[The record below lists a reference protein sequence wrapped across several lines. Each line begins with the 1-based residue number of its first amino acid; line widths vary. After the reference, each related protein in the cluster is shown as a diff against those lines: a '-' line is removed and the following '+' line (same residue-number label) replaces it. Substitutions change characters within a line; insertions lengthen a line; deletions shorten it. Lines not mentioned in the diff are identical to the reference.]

1 MIVIPIK
8 KGTKHYERKF
18 NGFIYRYGYQ
28 TIAGEPD
35 YVSAAVDETRTR
47 LIEPE
52 IRKRVTDYCA
62 AVGIPNEY
70 EPSDYGY
77 WTIR

>member
-1 MIVIPIK
+1 MIVMPIK
-8 KGTKHYERKF
+8 KGSKHFERKVS
-18 NGFIYRYGYQ
+18 GFVYRYGYQ
-28 TIAGEPD
+28 TIVGEPD

-62 AVGIPNEY
+62 SVGIPNEY

-77 WTIR
+77 

>member
-28 TIAGEPD
+28 PIAGETD
-35 YVSAAVDETRTR
+35 YVSEVVEETHTR
-47 LIEPE
+47 LKEAD
-52 IRKRVTDYCA
+52 IRHRVTDYCA
-62 AVGIPNEY
+62 SVGIPNEY
-70 EPSDYGY
+70 DPADYGY
-77 WTIR
+77 